1 MFNRC
6 ADKSSM
12 TLANPVFDDNQGLLS
27 ALQREEREANMLRS
41 LGKCMGVEFT
51 PKSLPLPGGGVME
64 IDGFSAKANTVC
76 EVCAADGEL
85 SEDEAENL
93 MLNTLKMRYAAHSLG
108 NTVRRILLFRSER
121 TALDFCGRPSVQQAM
136 GDDMSL
142 EVCVLAAA
150 AAAA

>member
-6 ADKSSM
+6 ADKPSM
-12 TLANPVFDDNQGLLS
+12 TPANQAFDENNGILTLLR
-27 ALQREEREANMLRS
+27 REEREANMLRT
-41 LGKCMGVEFT
+41 LGNCMGVEFT

-76 EVCAADGEL
+76 EVCAADGVL
-85 SEDEAENL
+85 TEDEAEIL
-93 MLNTLKMRYAAHSLG
+93 MLNTLKLRYAAHSLG

-121 TALDFCGRPSVQQAM
+121 TALDFCGRRSVQQAM
-136 GDDMSL
+136 GDDLSL

-150 AAAA
+150 AA